1 LRANSQATIL
11 LALSNFVAIT
21 QARSPGTRAFNPEGK
36 HHIVWLCLGMND
48 DKLSIQ
54 LLIELLTAL
63 SCAWVVATHQLLH
76 QNIVSKDTQIGGFG
90 K

>member
-1 LRANSQATIL
+1 
-11 LALSNFVAIT
+11 
-21 QARSPGTRAFNPEGK
+21 
-36 HHIVWLCLGMND
+36 MND